1 MGNTKNLTVVY
12 HPSCKA
18 SMDFILQ
25 VSNINGYDKEFINL
39 KEDKIES
46 SKIDV
51 DIIPLIIIDD
61 DPNKVYKGKKAFEIL
76 ETLTNQIENPVN
88 KKTGSMKYGT
98 NVSFI
103 EPPDDNKKE
112 RIELGK
118 K

>member
-12 HPSCKA
+12 HPLCKA

-25 VSNINGYDKEFINL
+25 VSNLNGYDKEFINL

-76 ETLTNQIENPVN
+76 ETLTNQIENPV
-88 KKTGSMKYGT
+88 KKTGSMKYST

-103 EPPDDNKKE
+103 EPPADNKKE